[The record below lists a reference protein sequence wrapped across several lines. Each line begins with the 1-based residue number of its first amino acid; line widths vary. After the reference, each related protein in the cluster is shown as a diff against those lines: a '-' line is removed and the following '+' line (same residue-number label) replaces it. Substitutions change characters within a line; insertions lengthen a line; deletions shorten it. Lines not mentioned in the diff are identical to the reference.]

1 MATGLRRAAPW
12 PGFPGALGL
21 LLWSCAVYVVT
32 ARALDAPGWVRELGA
47 ALVSAPAGAALGWL
61 LARRPRPRSLGDP
74 RGAMAGALAVWAV
87 APWLVGGA
95 AWCGFG
101 LVVALLAA
109 SVFLS
114 RHARRVTVDAVGVD
128 VTRAAGHHVSI
139 RWDELTGVHAT
150 VDANGAPESWCLVAP
165 GAVVVVPAGRAPEL
179 GRRLARLPGFGAP
192 RRSTGAADATQE
204 VWRGEAGTARPC
216 GEPLPQA

>member
-101 LVVALLAA
+101 LVVALLA
-109 SVFLS
+109 VL
-114 RHARRVTVDAVGVD
+114 
-128 VTRAAGHHVSI
+128 
-139 RWDELTGVHAT
+139 LK
-150 VDANGAPESWCLVAP
+150 
-165 GAVVVVPAGRAPEL
+165 AVVVLRRRPATAVPHPAVAALALDAAVEEDAAG
-179 GRRLARLPGFGAP
+179 GRRC
-192 RRSTGAADATQE
+192 RR
-204 VWRGEAGTARPC
+204 
-216 GEPLPQA
+216 